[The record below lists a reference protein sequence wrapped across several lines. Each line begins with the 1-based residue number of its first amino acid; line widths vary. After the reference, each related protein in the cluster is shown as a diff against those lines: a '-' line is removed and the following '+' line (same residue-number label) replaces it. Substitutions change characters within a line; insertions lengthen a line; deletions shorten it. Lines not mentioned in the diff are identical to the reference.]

1 MAGAFRPEAAAG
13 VDVVFQFMI
22 SGADGG
28 EWSCAIQDGACSIAR
43 GVHPK
48 PACTLTMAAP
58 DFTAMMSGQLP
69 PMQAF
74 TSGKLKI
81 SGDIMK
87 SQMIEKIF
95 AIR

>member
-1 MAGAFRPEAAAG
+1 
-13 VDVVFQFMI
+13 
-22 SGADGG
+22 
-28 EWSCAIQDGACSIAR
+28 
-43 GVHPK
+43 
-48 PACTLTMAAP
+48 MAAP